1 MRRYII
7 IAGSILF
14 LQLYTVAQSS
24 NDKATGELLANL
36 QKSKPDSNRL
46 SLLNQLGTFYFFHY
60 DNNESYVDSA
70 IYFFQQELQLGKKLN
85 FNGRYGI
92 NESILMIGQSYLYA
106 SRRPDEARKYFMYL
120 INAYHLSG
128 EKSKEANVWTKWA
141 HYMPFRAFL
150 TDQLYNLKQA
160 ATLYH
165 EDGDKQMEIYTS
177 IAIANVY
184 LQNEKSVIAE
194 NLLLNILDSN
204 AVIKPDNLFNTYYL
218 LSVINRYKGDF
229 NKALS
234 YSLKNLTLT
243 NETKSVG
250 QESIIDGELGLIYQ
264 ELGQHDK
271 SIEYYIKTIELK
283 GNSTQFQIAL
293 FKTADLIVEQFIIQ
307 GKAKKAIHFID
318 SIAQKHPPLTAREK
332 ASLAQTLGKC
342 YDASGQYKPAEKYYL
357 EMINYYDH
365 APLEKEYGILAQIV
379 IGKFYLERQQY
390 KKAGY
395 YLDKA
400 LSASSE
406 IAISKVKDI
415 HLMLYKVDSAQGNYL
430 SAIDHLR
437 QHQVLNDS
445 IFNEKKSKQIEELQ
459 IQYETEKK
467 DQLIGLSER
476 NIQLLTKQ
484 GELQKGKLQQ
494 ATMLKN
500 ITFAGIVLLIII
512 VLLLF
517 NRYRLK
523 QRTNN
528 KLELQQ
534 KLINQK
540 NTSLQNL
547 VDEKEWLLKEVH
559 HRVKNNLQ
567 MVISLLNSQS
577 VYLDNT
583 VALNAINDSRH
594 RVHAMSL
601 IHQKLYNSEN
611 VSTINIAAYIG
622 ELVEYMRSC
631 FDLGQRVSFVLD
643 IAPLD
648 LDVSQAIPVGLILNE
663 AITNSIKYAFPE
675 GRNGIIKITLLHISG
690 KLYELTIADDG
701 IGMPENFDE
710 QRAGSLG
717 MNLMNGLSE
726 DLDGNFTIENNK
738 GTVIRISFVYD
749 EIAHHSSTLLSPEQ
763 DRGILELE

>member
-1 MRRYII
+1 MRRFII
-7 IAGSILF
+7 IAGALLF
-14 LQLYTVAQSS
+14 LQLHTGAQSL
-24 NDKATGELLANL
+24 NDKATHELLTNL

-46 SLLNQLGTFYFFHY
+46 SLLNKLGLFYLLHN
-60 DNNESYVDSA
+60 DNKEGYIDSA
-70 IYFFQQELQLGKKLN
+70 IYFFQQELELGKKIN

-92 NESILMIGQSYLYA
+92 NGTMLMLGKSYLYA
-106 SRRPDEARKYFMYL
+106 NRPDEAREYFMYL
-120 INAYHLSG
+120 INVYHNSG
-128 EKSKEANVWTKWA
+128 EKNKEADTWTNWA
-141 HYMPFRAFL
+141 NTLPFRAFFA
-150 TDQLYNLKQA
+150 DKIYDLKQA

-165 EDGDKQMEIYTS
+165 ESGDKQKEIYTAIS
-177 IAIANVY
+177 IADSY
-184 LQNEKSVIAE
+184 LQDDKSIIAE
-194 NLLLNILDSN
+194 KLLLNILDSN
-204 AVIKPDNLFNTYYL
+204 ATIKPDNLFNIYYL

-234 YSLKNLTLT
+234 YSLKNLTLI
-243 NETKSVG
+243 NENKPFPR
-250 QESIIDGELGLIYQ
+250 ESFLYGELGLIYQ

-271 SIEYYIKTIELK
+271 SIECYIKTIEIK
-283 GNSTQFQIAL
+283 GNSTEFQIAL

-307 GKAKKAIHFID
+307 GKAKRAIHFID
-318 SIAQKHPPLTAREK
+318 SIAQKHPPFSATEK

-342 YDASGQYKPAEKYYL
+342 YDASGQYKVAEKYYL
-357 EMINYYDH
+357 EMISYYDH
-365 APLEKEYGILAQIV
+365 TPSEKEYTILAQVV
-379 IGKFYLERQQY
+379 IGKFYLERRLY

-395 YLDKA
+395 YLGKA
-400 LSASSE
+400 LNASSE

-430 SAIDHLR
+430 AAIDHLR
-437 QHQVLNDS
+437 KNQVLNDS
-445 IFNEKKSKQIEELQ
+445 IFNESKSKQIEELQ

-467 DQLIGLSER
+467 DQLIGLNER

-494 ATMLKN
+494 ATTLKN

-540 NTSLQNL
+540 NSSLQRL

-567 MVISLLNSQS
+567 MVISLLNSQC
-577 VYLDNT
+577 VYLENT

-631 FDLGQRVSFVLD
+631 FDLGQCINFTLD
-643 IAPLD
+643 IASLD

-663 AITNSIKYAFPE
+663 AITNSIKYAFPD

-690 KLYELTIADDG
+690 NLYELNIADDG
-701 IGMPENFDE
+701 IGMPENFE
-710 QRAGSLG
+710 KRPGSLG
-717 MNLMNGLSE
+717 MSLMKGLSE
-726 DLDGNFTIENNK
+726 DLDGNFIIENNK
-738 GTVIRISFVYD
+738 GTVIRISFLYD
-749 EIAHHSSTLLSPEQ
+749 EIAHHSGALQSPEQ
-763 DRGILELE
+763 DRDILELE